1 MMTNTQTQAIATACN
16 RVRDDWHHAG
26 ILAAL
31 RKAAPLGSPAAVAA
45 ALFRLADDRTMDTP
59 GLLHQPGPWWGGTTV
74 ADRRPPTMCG
84 THPQRRAL
92 ECPECASEVAAGDH
106 LAGVRAVKAALR
118 EAPRYLDPAVV
129 AARQAEHRRLA
140 AELAELRGEGA

>member
-1 MMTNTQTQAIATACN
+1 MMTQTQAQAIATACN

-84 THPQRRAL
+84 DHPQHR
-92 ECPECASEVAAGDH
+92 AAGCPACADEIHAVDH
-106 LAGVRAVKAALR
+106 AAHVAQIQASIR
-118 EAPRYLDPAVV
+118 ELNTQRHHAKG
-129 AARQAEHRRLA
+129 QAQ
-140 AELAELRGEGA
+140 